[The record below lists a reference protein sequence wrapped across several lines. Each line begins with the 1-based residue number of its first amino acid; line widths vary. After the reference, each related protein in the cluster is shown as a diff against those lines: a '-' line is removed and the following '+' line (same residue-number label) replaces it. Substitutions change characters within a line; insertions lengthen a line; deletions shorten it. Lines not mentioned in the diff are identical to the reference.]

1 MWCFLTCR
9 QVHEEHIAEA
19 LPWDRNLEVMRLLCP
34 LRNNCCP
41 ESGLCGSTIWQEALV
56 SLESRSNPMW
66 LSVTDNTGGKKLQ
79 TSHLP
84 PQVLLLMNIHTNELC
99 GSALYHPL
107 PLQTVPADAGVF
119 GASVSQKCLI
129 LAAPT
134 LLSFAHSC
142 DRAKSPWMCAQHA
155 AQYFQGCH
163 RFPWASR
170 TTACRLTWL
179 PERPKCDSW
188 MMCQ

>member
-1 MWCFLTCR
+1 MR
-9 QVHEEHIAEA
+9 EEHIAEA
-19 LPWDRNLEVMRLLCP
+19 VPWDRNLEVMHLLCP
-34 LRNNCCP
+34 HCDNCSP
-41 ESGLCGSTIWQEALV
+41 KSGLCGSTIWQDAVV
-56 SLESRSNPMW
+56 SLESRSNPMRY
-66 LSVTDNTGGKKLQ
+66 DTGGK
-79 TSHLP
+79 SRHLTC
-84 PQVLLLMNIHTNELC
+84 LLRSYRWWTFSLFAMNSEEVPDFIIR
-99 GSALYHPL
+99 P
-107 PLQTVPADAGVF
+107 PLQTVPTNASVF

-142 DRAKSPWMCAQHA
+142 NRAKSPWMCPQHA